1 MDLKD
6 VKPNAHIDSLETYFT
21 YIEDLIKIK
30 KGENTTY
37 GRKYSIL
44 PIQEDY
50 FEIDANTR
58 TITVPEVFRKNG
70 LGVMGDN
77 TAETIYFKINRYF
90 DAMDLNT
97 ADIYI
102 QWENSNGDKGISKEW
117 VRDIDT
123 FDDFMVFGWVLGNNI
138 TKSSGTIKFS
148 IRFIKTKQGQTPDE
162 KIVTYSFSTLNA
174 HALINP
180 ALDFDVNTLAYD
192 DTLNNILA
200 NNFQNTNTKTDSD
213 ISVFKYIHDFDELI
227 GGVPIEGTN
236 IISTDLNEDGQLQ
249 LLISAYANIGTLS
262 YYLYK
267 QIGNEIDYRNVDKT
281 TKTAMTITYEKTK
294 DTAVQ
299 SNKKYY
305 TDTNGTLATG
315 LQVGQVIN
323 PNDYYEAYGSYI
335 LSVDSKL
342 TIDKNNIKEPLPLTG
357 TYYGAAVATTPDESQ
372 SSPLISNFKVV
383 LLLPTPAVI
392 KTPLEN
398 FGIEN
403 TTTITPEIEV
413 VTKNVPTYKWFKKV
427 YNSEEFVEIEGK
439 TEATC
444 KTNGEGIYKLQVT
457 TTRNTDSIVCE
468 NEPIFYVT
476 ERPNADQITIT
487 SGGGDYVISTD
498 LQLPVTAS
506 YTPSNQ
512 LPGTTYGLT
521 YQWEKQTKPA
531 NVEEGTEAEYEV
543 IPNAIE
549 SRFTPAEIGIYRCV
563 VTATY
568 NELSASKNT
577 REYKVNN

>member
-1 MDLKD
+1 M
-6 VKPNAHIDSLETYFT
+6 
-21 YIEDLIKIK
+21 K

-97 ADIYI
+97 TDIYI

-138 TKSSGTIKFS
+138 TKFSGTIKFS
-148 IRFIKTKQGQTPDE
+148 IRFIKPKQGQTPDE
-162 KIVTYSFSTLNA
+162 KIVTYSFSTLTA
-174 HALINP
+174 QALINP

-200 NNFQNTNTKTDSD
+200 SNFQNTNTKTDSD

-236 IISTDLNEDGQLQ
+236 IISADLNEDGQLQ
-249 LLISAYANIGTLS
+249 LLISAYANIGILS

-267 QIGNEIDYRNVDKT
+267 QVGNEVDYRNTDKT
-281 TKTAMTITYEKTK
+281 TKTAMTIIYEKTK

-323 PNDYYEAYGSYI
+323 PDDYYEAYGSYI

-383 LLLPTPAVI
+383 LLSPTPAVI

-457 TTRNTDSIVCE
+457 TTRNTDSVVCE

-577 REYKVNN
+577 GEYKVNN

>member
-1 MDLKD
+1 M
-6 VKPNAHIDSLETYFT
+6 
-21 YIEDLIKIK
+21 K

-174 HALINP
+174 QALINP

-200 NNFQNTNTKTDSD
+200 SNFQNTNTKTDSD

-236 IISTDLNEDGQLQ
+236 IISADLNEDGQLQ

-267 QIGNEIDYRNVDKT
+267 QIGNEVDYRNTDKT
-281 TKTAMTITYEKTK
+281 TKTAMTIIYEKTK

-323 PNDYYEAYGSYI
+323 PDDYYEAYGSYI
-335 LSVDSKL
+335 LSVNSKL

-383 LLLPTPAVI
+383 LLSPTPAVI

-457 TTRNTDSIVCE
+457 TTRNTDSVVCE

-476 ERPNADQITIT
+476 DRPTIEQINIT
-487 SGGGDYVISTD
+487 NGGGVYIINSPM
-498 LQLPVTAS
+498 PVMAD
-506 YTPSNQ
+506 YTPKNQ
-512 LPGTTYGLT
+512 LPGTTYSLT
-521 YQWEKQTKPA
+521 YQWEKLVKVA
-531 NVEEGTEAEYEV
+531 DLENGIEAEYEV
-543 IPNAIE
+543 IPNATE
-549 SRFTPAEIGIYRCV
+549 ATFNTSVAGEYRCA

-568 NELSASKNT
+568 NELSITKYTGIYTASERN
-577 REYKVNN
+577 

>member
-1 MDLKD
+1 
-6 VKPNAHIDSLETYFT
+6 
-21 YIEDLIKIK
+21 
-30 KGENTTY
+30 
-37 GRKYSIL
+37 
-44 PIQEDY
+44 
-50 FEIDANTR
+50 
-58 TITVPEVFRKNG
+58 
-70 LGVMGDN
+70 MGDN

-138 TKSSGTIKFS
+138 TKSSGTIRFS

-174 HALINP
+174 QALINP

-200 NNFQNTNTKTDSD
+200 SNFQNTNTKTDSD
-213 ISVFKYIHDFDELI
+213 ISVFKYIHDFNELT

-236 IISTDLNEDGQLQ
+236 IISADLNEEGQLQ

-267 QIGNEIDYRNVDKT
+267 QIGNEVDYRNADKT
-281 TKTAMTITYEKTK
+281 TKTAMTVVYENTK
-294 DTAVQ
+294 DTSVQ

-305 TDTNGTLATG
+305 TDIKGTLATG

-323 PNDYYEAYGSYI
+323 PDNYYEAYGSYI

-342 TIDKNNIKEPLPLTG
+342 TIDKDNTKEQLPLTG

-383 LLLPTPAVI
+383 LLSPTPAVI

-403 TTTITPEIEV
+403 NTTITPEIEV
-413 VTKNVPTYKWFKKV
+413 ATGNEPAYKWFKKV
-427 YNSEEFVEIEGK
+427 YNSDEFIKIENRTG
-439 TEATC
+439 ATC
-444 KTNGEGIYKLQVT
+444 LADGEGIYKLQVI
-457 TTRNTDSIVCE
+457 TTRNTDSVTCKD
-468 NEPIFYVT
+468 EPIFYVT
-476 ERPNADQITIT
+476 DRPKAEQINIPT
-487 SGGGDYVISTD
+487 GARDYIINSPM
-498 LQLPVTAS
+498 PVRAT
-506 YTPSNQ
+506 YTPPNQ
-512 LPGTTYGLT
+512 LPGTSYDLT
-521 YQWEKQTKPA
+521 YQWEVQTK
-531 NVEEGTEAEYEV
+531 EGETSSEIRYEI
-543 IPNAIE
+543 IPNATE
-549 SRFTPAEIGIYRCV
+549 SKLVPTIPGIYRCA

-568 NELSASKNT
+568 NELSATKYTETYTASEN
-577 REYKVNN
+577 